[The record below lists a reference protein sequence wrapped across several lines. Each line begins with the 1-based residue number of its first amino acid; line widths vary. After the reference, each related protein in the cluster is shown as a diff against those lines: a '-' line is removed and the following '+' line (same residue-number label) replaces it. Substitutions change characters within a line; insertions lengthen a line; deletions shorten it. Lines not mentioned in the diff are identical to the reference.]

1 MKLHLEKCADLPLIH
16 SCEAPAKR
24 EAGARHRI
32 RIDGATYD
40 SSLIITARG
49 VEMWEVRDARALCLA
64 DFERLAA
71 LCEEVLLLGAGRRA
85 VFPHA
90 AFTVPLM
97 RARIGLEVMDTP
109 AACRTYNILAGDG
122 RKVTAALIA

>member
-1 MKLHLEKCADLPLIH
+1 MKLHLENRAGLLLIQ
-16 SCEAPAKR
+16 SCEPR
-24 EAGARHRI
+24 AGARHRI
-32 RIDGATYD
+32 RIDGEWHER
-40 SSLIITARG
+40 SLIITPRG
-49 VEMWEVRDARALCLA
+49 VEMWEVGDARELRLA

-71 LCEEVLLLGAGRRA
+71 LAPEVLLLGAGSRA

-90 AFTVPLM
+90 ALTVPLM

-122 RKVTAALIA
+122 RNAAAALIA